1 MSSRLCNL
9 YAMSYVQV
17 EGAKGQLHEVDTT
30 HLYHGEL
37 AGKFLS
43 VNFMSKSLHLNNLA
57 S

>member
-1 MSSRLCNL
+1 
-9 YAMSYVQV
+9 MSYVQV